1 MASPT
6 SHYAVLTGDLIKSS
20 SLSAAELGQAR
31 DLVVATF
38 RDVTAWDAEEIVV
51 GEAEFFRG
59 DSWQA
64 ALSQPQFALRATLLL
79 RARLRH
85 QALTDTRV
93 ALGLGSVEELD
104 AQRISLSSGEAFLLS
119 GGALDVLSKQV
130 DLAAALPQAAD
141 PTLAAWLPVVLRLC
155 GALVGGWTSR
165 QAEIVS
171 LAIHPQKPTQQQIA
185 DQLQVSRPTVTIALE
200 AAHWATLEDTLE
212 TFETQIATFANPKE
226 R

>member
-6 SHYAVLTGDLIKSS
+6 PPYAVLTGDLIKSS

-31 DLVVATF
+31 DLVLATF
-38 RDVTAWDAEEIVV
+38 RDLAAWDSTKEVVV

-64 ALSQPQFALRATLLL
+64 ALSQPQFALRAILLL

-85 QALTDTRV
+85 QALTDTRI
-93 ALGLGSVEELD
+93 ALGLGAVAALD
-104 AQRISLSSGEAFLLS
+104 PKRISLSSGEAFLLS
-119 GGALDVLSKQV
+119 GGALDALSKQV
-130 DLAAALPQAAD
+130 ELAVALPQTAD

-155 GALVGGWTSR
+155 GSLVGGWTSR

-185 DQLQVSRPTVTIALE
+185 DRLQVSRPTVTVALE
-200 AAHWATLEDTLE
+200 TAHWATLEETME
-212 TFETQIATFANPKE
+212 TFETQIITFAHSQ
-226 R
+226 